1 MQRGISEVAFALRA
15 KPFVATTEMLVS
27 ENASSQTKN
36 GLLRANVS
44 PRTHTNVRDPS
55 SARMRSRFLKT
66 RPSKDT
72 FLHALAA
79 ALAVQRR
86 RAP

>member
-15 KPFVATTEMLVS
+15 KPFVAGEMLVS